1 MHVPRAEPGVRATGG
16 APPAKPVVRTRPPE
30 TLGFRAMALEL
41 HDNEHVIFDGHPSWR
56 GTLSFYARG
65 ILGAAAGGAVA
76 ALVTA
81 VGSGF
86 SLATTLVVFVV
97 LAALVILGGFLW
109 RLTTTYTI
117 TNQRLTIRRG
127 VLSRHLQQTRVE
139 RVQNVNVDQTLVDRI
154 MRVGAVDFDTA
165 GTDDSDFTFRGVAN
179 PDRVVRAVDEAHR
192 EREAAVRESGTGGL
206 PGGV

>member
-1 MHVPRAEPGVRATGG
+1 V
-16 APPAKPVVRTRPPE
+16 
-30 TLGFRAMALEL
+30 ALEL
-41 HDNEHVIFDGHPSWR
+41 HPNEHVIFDGHPSWR

-65 ILGAAAGGAVA
+65 ILGAAAGGAIA

-86 SLATTLVVFVV
+86 SWGTTTLVFAV
-97 LAALVILGGFLW
+97 LAALVILGGFLF
-109 RLTTTYTI
+109 RMTTTYTI

-139 RVQNVNVDQTLVDRI
+139 RVQNVNVDKSLVDRL
-154 MRVGAVDFDTA
+154 MRVGQVDFDTA
-165 GTDDSDFTFRGVAN
+165 GADDSDFTFRGVAN
-179 PDRVVRAVDEAHR
+179 PDQVVRAVDEAHR
-192 EREAAVRESGTGGL
+192 EREAAVREAGAGGM